1 MVKGTHD
8 PIIDQA
14 LWDKVQALI
23 AKKATPS
30 PKKEEGIFAWKVRC
44 INCGSRLHAVKSG
57 NKRGFKCD
65 THALSREAC
74 VGAYISLPKL
84 ERIVAAQLLALSEE
98 LLDEEKLEEGI
109 DPFPDLKVQKAKLES
124 EVGILQQK
132 IDDGHTA
139 MRTMYL
145 DKVKGSISEADY
157 MNLILQIS
165 EEKDGYENQV
175 AELNEQ
181 IGQIDKTLAIHNNRK
196 LLVEQYVGTRHLTK
210 EMVTILI
217 DYILVGK
224 KDPVTKYTPV
234 EIHWNF

>member
-1 MVKGTHD
+1 M
-8 PIIDQA
+8 
-14 LWDKVQALI
+14 
-23 AKKATPS
+23 
-30 PKKEEGIFAWKVRC
+30 
-44 INCGSRLHAVKSG
+44 
-57 NKRGFKCD
+57 
-65 THALSREAC
+65 
-74 VGAYISLPKL
+74 GAYISLPKL

-109 DPFPDLKVQKAKLES
+109 DPFPDLKIQRTKLES

-145 DKVKGSISEADY
+145 DKVKGTISETDY
-157 MNLILQIS
+157 MNLLLQIS
-165 EEKDGYENQV
+165 EEKDDYEKQI
-175 AELNEQ
+175 AELKEQ
-181 IGQIDKTLAIHNNRK
+181 IGQIDKTLAIHSNRK